1 MDISYLSNNT
11 AAWMTLMDNRINP
24 KVFEIANTLKNA
36 FLDSLQTENLV
47 SIFLCGGNSIADSK
61 FRRHLG
67 NEISTIHS
75 KYQYSVYYPE
85 DMFIELILGHQRKD
99 LLSLEDLLAK
109 GVHCVVILVQSPGTL
124 TELGAFTNYPD
135 LKDRLVVVI
144 DPSYKL
150 KRSFIALGPLR
161 YLKTQT
167 KSKVIYSTMNEQNLD
182 DLTRQIAEASREI
195 AKHSTPSNDLSNP
208 IASQKFFLS
217 MIFVFDPIS
226 RFEFIKILKKMTTCE
241 PSIALT
247 VAEAVLN
254 GLINE
259 RKALSVGD
267 RISITNKGIDAL
279 IFDSVLKTK
288 SRHLLSFLSS
298 LRLEAL
304 NITLRKRYIK
314 MGGAADA

>member
-1 MDISYLSNNT
+1 
-11 AAWMTLMDNRINP
+11 MDNRINP
-24 KVFEIANTLKNA
+24 RVLKIADILQET
-36 FLDSLQTENLV
+36 FLRTWQTENLV
-47 SIFLCGGNSIADSK
+47 SIFLCGGSSIPDSK

-67 NEISTIHS
+67 SNISKIHS

-85 DMFIELILGHQRKD
+85 DMFVELILGHQRSD

-109 GVHCVVILVQSPGTL
+109 GVHCVVILVQSAGTL

-135 LKDRLVVVI
+135 LKDRLIVVI

-150 KRSFIALGPLR
+150 KRSFISLGPIR

-167 KSKVIYSTMNEQNLD
+167 TSKVIYSAMNEQNLD
-182 DLTRQIAEASREI
+182 NLTRQIAEASREI
-195 AKHSTPSNDLSNP
+195 SKHSTPSNDLSNP

-217 MIFVFDPIS
+217 MIFVFDPIL
-226 RFEFIKILKKMTTCE
+226 RPEFINILRQVTTCE
-241 PSIALT
+241 PGIALT
-247 VAEAVLN
+247 VAESVLN

-259 RKALSVGD
+259 RKALSTGD
-267 RISITNKGIDAL
+267 SISITEKGIDAL
-279 IFDSVLKTK
+279 IYDSVLKTK
-288 SRHLLSFLSS
+288 SRHLLSSLSS

-314 MGGAADA
+314 TGGAADT